1 MKYLNNLLQDLGIT
15 KVKLAKYLGVSRQM
29 IYNYLT
35 FDSVD
40 KWPKEKKILLM
51 QLLDV
56 NDITEKDIKAI
67 KVDTNYMIQVEQ
79 KLNNSL
85 KSSNCNET
93 VIDFKGLNKE
103 SKQLLSDITSLLR
116 DKLGE
121 DKTKENLYEVKYLYY
136 FLQSMDNIP
145 EIKYILGY
153 MAKSNG
159 FVKPDV
165 YVFSEEKQ
173 FLFEAILYSA
183 FTLYSSGGSSKSKII
198 ERHKRFEQEIEQKKE
213 EILGRTEQL
222 TTTKIQALRELGY
235 SEVNS
240 KNYQEVLEKMAEIES
255 RKI

>member
-1 MKYLNNLLQDLGIT
+1 MYNYYVKSRRKKAEIMKYLNNLLQDLGIT

-121 DKTKENLYEVKYLYY
+121 DKTKENLYEIYTFGEQVVVMPITAEMK
-136 FLQSMDNIP
+136 
-145 EIKYILGY
+145 
-153 MAKSNG
+153 
-159 FVKPDV
+159 
-165 YVFSEEKQ
+165 EKTAATQ
-173 FLFEAILYSA
+173 
-183 FTLYSSGGSSKSKII
+183 
-198 ERHKRFEQEIEQKKE
+198 
-213 EILGRTEQL
+213 
-222 TTTKIQALRELGY
+222 
-235 SEVNS
+235 
-240 KNYQEVLEKMAEIES
+240 
-255 RKI
+255 